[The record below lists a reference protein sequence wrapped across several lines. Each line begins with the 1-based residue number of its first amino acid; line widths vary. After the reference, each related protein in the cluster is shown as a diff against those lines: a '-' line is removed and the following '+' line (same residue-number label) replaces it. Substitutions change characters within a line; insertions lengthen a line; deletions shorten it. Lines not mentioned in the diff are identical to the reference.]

1 VSVDKTVS
9 PASRVVPGGNFTF
22 SVVVSNPGTV
32 PVVITSLTDDIYG
45 NLATRPEPNT
55 CDDLI
60 GDTIAP
66 GASTAPC
73 TFTVPFTGVAGAT
86 QTDVVTVVV
95 VDAIGQTAT
104 DNDDA
109 VITLTPA
116 PPPGL
121 SIDVDK
127 TATPETKPEPG
138 GTFTFNVVITNTSN
152 VPLTIT
158 ALTDDIYGNL
168 ATRTGVNTCD
178 DLIGDIVAAGASAS
192 CSFEGT
198 FTGNGGDR
206 QTDVVTVTGRD
217 EGGRTV
223 NDDDDARVEL
233 TDVQPQIRVVK
244 TANPI
249 ERTAPG
255 GSFTFTVEVHNPG
268 TEPIELTELTDDV
281 YGDLNGKGTCDTG
294 GTIAAGATYRCE
306 FTVEFTGSAG
316 QSQTDVVTAEGED
329 DDGNEVQ
336 DTDDAIIKIVAPP
349 PATPTP
355 TPPSPTPTKSPAP
368 VPVPTK
374 PAPPLARTGLDF
386 LPFFSLALA
395 LISAGLVMRTR
406 RPVGGTGRR
415 RG

>member
-1 VSVDKTVS
+1 MTV
-9 PASRVVPGGNFTF
+9 
-22 SVVVSNPGTV
+22 
-32 PVVITSLTDDIYG
+32 I
-45 NLATRPEPNT
+45 
-55 CDDLI
+55 
-60 GDTIAP
+60 
-66 GASTAPC
+66 
-73 TFTVPFTGVAGAT
+73 
-86 QTDVVTVVV
+86 V
-95 VDAIGQTAT
+95 VDSIGQTAT

-109 VITLTPA
+109 VITLTPL

-138 GTFTFNVVITNTSN
+138 GTFTFNVVVTNTST

-158 ALTDDIYGNL
+158 GLTDDIYGNL

-178 DLIGDIVAAGASAS
+178 DLIGDVLAPGASAN

-206 QTDVVTVTGRD
+206 QTDVVEVTGRD
-217 EGGRTV
+217 DTGRTV

-233 TDVQPQIRVVK
+233 TDVLPQMRVVK
-244 TANPI
+244 TASPT

-255 GSFTFTVEVHNPG
+255 GSFTFIVEVSNPG
-268 TEPIELTELTDDV
+268 TEPIELTELTDDI
-281 YGDLNGKGTCDTG
+281 YGDLDGKGTCDTG
-294 GTIAAGATYRCE
+294 GIIAAGATYRCE

-336 DTDDAIIKIVAPP
+336 DNDDAVIKLVAPP
-349 PATPTP
+349 TGSP
-355 TPPSPTPTKSPAP
+355 TPPPPSPAP
-368 VPVPTK
+368 VPVPTR
-374 PAPPLARTGLDF
+374 PAPTLVRTGMDF

-406 RPVGGTGRR
+406 RPAKATGRR
-415 RG
+415 RS